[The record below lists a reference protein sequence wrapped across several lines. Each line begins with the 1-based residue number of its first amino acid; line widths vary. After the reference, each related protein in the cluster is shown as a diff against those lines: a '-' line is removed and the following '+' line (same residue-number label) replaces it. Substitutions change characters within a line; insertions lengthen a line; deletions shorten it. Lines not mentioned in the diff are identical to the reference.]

1 VRPEAQLNRGVLADI
16 LIRHGKDDKL
26 IVWKIT
32 EEDESLMSTA
42 LPVDDPA
49 TSRKQP
55 WLLHLLRVNT
65 LNFCSFASCKA
76 RLQLH
81 DGSLEETTKVE
92 DVEEL
97 LIAVPNTLSSE
108 AVSFNPD

>member
-32 EEDESLMSTA
+32 QEDESLMSTA

-49 TSRKQP
+49 TYRKQP

-65 LNFCSFASCKA
+65 LNFCSFASCKV

-81 DGSLEETTKVE
+81 EGLEETANVE

-97 LIAVPNTLSSE
+97 LVAVPNTLSSE